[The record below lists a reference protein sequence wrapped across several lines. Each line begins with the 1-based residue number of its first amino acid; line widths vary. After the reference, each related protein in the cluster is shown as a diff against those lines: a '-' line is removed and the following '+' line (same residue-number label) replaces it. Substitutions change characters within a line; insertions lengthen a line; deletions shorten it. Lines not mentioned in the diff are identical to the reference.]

1 MVKKYW
7 LRAWMIFKKTNTI
20 NQNKML
26 SMASDFVSILKQLMI
41 LEVMYG
47 FMLKAM
53 EASIKLK
60 A

>member
-1 MVKKYW
+1 
-7 LRAWMIFKKTNTI
+7 MINKI

-26 SMASDFVSILKQLMI
+26 FMASDFVSILKQLMI

-53 EASIKLK
+53 EANIKLK